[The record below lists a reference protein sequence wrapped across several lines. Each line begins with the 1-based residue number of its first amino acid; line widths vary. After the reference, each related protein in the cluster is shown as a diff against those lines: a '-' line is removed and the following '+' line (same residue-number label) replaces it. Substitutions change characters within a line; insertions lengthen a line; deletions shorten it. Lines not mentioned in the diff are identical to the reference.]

1 MPTLL
6 LCSAVL
12 CNAAWANESQ
22 PEQKRAHFSV
32 DLPLVRA
39 RRQYGDRC
47 GRSRSPSRSDGGD
60 PAASS
65 YGEREATPGKS
76 LKNALEPKDCMETA
90 RNQAEMTQCAASK
103 ARAPD
108 RELNQLYLDIRK
120 QYRDDPVFLNALRR
134 AQRAWIRFRETQIKM
149 KYPEAPDAY
158 GSSFS
163 MCRNGYLEALTR
175 ARTAT
180 LKEWQSGAEEGD
192 VCAGSIRHQAAE
204 NAGEEKAKS
213 R

>member
-1 MPTLL
+1 
-6 LCSAVL
+6 
-12 CNAAWANESQ
+12 
-22 PEQKRAHFSV
+22 
-32 DLPLVRA
+32 
-39 RRQYGDRC
+39 
-47 GRSRSPSRSDGGD
+47 
-60 PAASS
+60 
-65 YGEREATPGKS
+65 
-76 LKNALEPKDCMETA
+76 
-90 RNQAEMTQCAASK
+90 MTQCAASK